1 MKLNFFFVRILT
13 KIAQK
18 NSIYL
23 TNILLHCLFNITL
36 GQCNTSLLNR
46 STNFF
51 KKKQNIPE
59 LYFLSLKSDLSDLMC
74 PFPILFALLIGTVI
88 DKRGNELAKG
98 QKNDFQTCI

>member
-1 MKLNFFFVRILT
+1 MKLNFFFVRILK

-51 KKKQNIPE
+51 KKQNIPE
-59 LYFLSLKSDLSDLMC
+59 MYFLSLKSDLSDRMC

-88 DKRGNELAKG
+88 DETGNKVAKG